1 MKHLPNTLHLS
12 FNHRHLNKPQ
22 TLRFAQMGA
31 DKAIFF
37 DDPSNS
43 IFENMSFLIP
53 KQLVKKKCQRTF
65 VGLCALEKHFSKLKN
80 PYCLS
85 EGLDESTWLSVFGNA
100 EELRLSFFQSRP
112 QSKTIYKATPMKTG
126 AFYLSPKNYRK
137 KDNPAKGS
145 PRSLGL
151 GFYQDFVEI
160 VDALS
165 AINQLIR
172 IRQS

>member
-12 FNHRHLNKPQ
+12 FNHHHLTKPQ

-31 DKAIFF
+31 DRAILF

-43 IFENMSFLIP
+43 LFDNMSFLIP
-53 KQLVKKKCQRTF
+53 KQLIKKKCQRTF
-65 VGLCALEKHFSKLKN
+65 VGLCALEKHFSKLKK
-80 PYCLS
+80 PHCLS
-85 EGLDESTWLSVFGNA
+85 EGLDESTWMSVFGND

-112 QSKTIYKATPMKTG
+112 HSKKVHSSVPMKTG

-137 KDNPAKGS
+137 KENPAKGS
-145 PRSLGL
+145 PRSLGPD
-151 GFYQDFVEI
+151 FYQNFVEI
-160 VDALS
+160 VDGLTS
-165 AINQLIR
+165 IKKLII